1 MTRGE
6 VLKKLVQGL
15 KDDIPFFMSI
25 DDDMNMISA
34 DMAIM
39 IWEKLSEDIP
49 NTLHPKAEPKPA
61 PKKEPVPKK
70 EAQKVEPVKLK
81 APKESK
87 PAPNKKKLDDGK
99 MLALRKAGWTY
110 AKIADE
116 MGCAEQTVINH
127 IRDKEGRG

>member
-15 KDDIPFFMSI
+15 KDDIPFFMAI
-25 DDDMNMISA
+25 DGDMNMISA
-34 DMAIM
+34 EVAIM

-49 NTLHPKAEPKPA
+49 NTLHPKAEPK

-87 PAPNKKKLDDGK
+87 PSGNKRKLDDGK
-99 MLALRKAGWTY
+99 MLALRRAGWSY
-110 AKIADE
+110 EKIADE
-116 MGCAEQTVINH
+116 MHCAPQTVINH
-127 IRDKEGRG
+127 IRDKEERG

>member
-34 DMAIM
+34 EVAIM

-49 NTLHPKAEPKPA
+49 SVLHLKAEPKPV
-61 PKKEPVPKK
+61 PKREPAPKK

-81 APKESK
+81 VPKESK
-87 PAPNKKKLDDGK
+87 PKKKLDDGK

-127 IRDKEGRG
+127 IRDKEERG